1 MKYLN
6 RFFLSLAVLGMTLF
20 VASCS
25 SDNDVDNYAN
35 LDLKAQF
42 SSEPSGISSFDEEAR
57 VLVVNEGGVTTS
69 AITLSDVK
77 GVDISKLTFK
87 TSVPADDHVWCLA
100 NCSKNRLSIAVAK
113 NDTETARQTL
123 VDITAWDGDRLVNT
137 YTLMVLQTP
146 KKVEVVKE
154 LPTIKAFLIPNQISS
169 TIDKD
174 ANVISVS
181 MPAGTDASAL
191 KPTIVLST
199 GATVEPNSEVVQDFK
214 NNIVKYVV
222 TGPDGSVNEY
232 YVVVTVKE
240 ASTGGNTGGNTP
252 SEDVDGFKL
261 FDMVD
266 VPAGSFII
274 SEDLGTGKKKTGAH
288 KVNIS
293 SFQMGKYLVT
303 QREFQQVMGYNPT
316 LEFTSNDL
324 YPVNN
329 VTWFEACMYCNKL
342 SERNGLTP
350 VYTFTGTTYSGNELL
365 DATGIT
371 INRNANGYRL
381 PTSAEWE
388 YAAKGGPNQDPYTY
402 PGSNDFDEVC
412 WYAENLKV
420 GDSPV
425 LHLVGQKK
433 ANSLGLFDMIGDL
446 YQYTTEWYNTY
457 YYESD
462 AEETDPWGLPE
473 PRDAEKLTIV
483 RGSDYRKPYKV
494 SITEW
499 NMLTAYMKTDTDEYG
514 GKLWLKTIG
523 FRVVLPRK

>member
-181 MPAGTDASAL
+181 MPAGTDASA
-191 KPTIVLST
+191 
-199 GATVEPNSEVVQDFK
+199 
-214 NNIVKYVV
+214 
-222 TGPDGSVNEY
+222 
-232 YVVVTVKE
+232 
-240 ASTGGNTGGNTP
+240 
-252 SEDVDGFKL
+252 
-261 FDMVD
+261 
-266 VPAGSFII
+266 
-274 SEDLGTGKKKTGAH
+274 
-288 KVNIS
+288 
-293 SFQMGKYLVT
+293 
-303 QREFQQVMGYNPT
+303 
-316 LEFTSNDL
+316 
-324 YPVNN
+324 
-329 VTWFEACMYCNKL
+329 
-342 SERNGLTP
+342 
-350 VYTFTGTTYSGNELL
+350 
-365 DATGIT
+365 
-371 INRNANGYRL
+371 
-381 PTSAEWE
+381 
-388 YAAKGGPNQDPYTY
+388 
-402 PGSNDFDEVC
+402 
-412 WYAENLKV
+412 
-420 GDSPV
+420 
-425 LHLVGQKK
+425 
-433 ANSLGLFDMIGDL
+433 
-446 YQYTTEWYNTY
+446 
-457 YYESD
+457 
-462 AEETDPWGLPE
+462 
-473 PRDAEKLTIV
+473 
-483 RGSDYRKPYKV
+483 
-494 SITEW
+494 
-499 NMLTAYMKTDTDEYG
+499 
-514 GKLWLKTIG
+514 
-523 FRVVLPRK
+523 